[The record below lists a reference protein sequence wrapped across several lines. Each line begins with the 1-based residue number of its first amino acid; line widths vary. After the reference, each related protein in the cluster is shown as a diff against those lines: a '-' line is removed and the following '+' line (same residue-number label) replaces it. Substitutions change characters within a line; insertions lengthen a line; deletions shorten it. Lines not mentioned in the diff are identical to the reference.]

1 MSPRKSINFFRMIIF
16 IAGVFLI
23 AVILLDAHH
32 NLMIKKYG
40 HTPLSKLPKIEGVVI
55 SVSQT
60 CLKTKRGPYRR
71 INLKMHSSDISK
83 FGIECSQRTS
93 DVEIFKGKPISIYYE
108 KWLFPTFKKE
118 RAVAVVI
125 NNVDFM
131 INPPRR
137 TIQKTPM
144 NLKTSDY
151 FNELKWRLVFVTL
164 LILSIVLLIVFYAK
178 KTVKNYKKI
187 RLFKSRAKSQFRK
200 KTEGSVVEII
210 SEDLQFTTNDKYL
223 GAVLTLNI
231 YYIKNNE
238 TFWHFFFDSDGLFSR
253 TNHIPNDIA
262 KIKWPNLTLTE

>member
-1 MSPRKSINFFRMIIF
+1 MSPRKSINFFRMILFVVCI
-16 IAGVFLI
+16 ILI
-23 AVILLDAHH
+23 AVIFLDAYH

-60 CLKTKRGPYRR
+60 CAKTKRGTYRR
-71 INLKMHSSDISK
+71 IHLKMHSSDISK

-93 DVEIFKGKPISIYYE
+93 DMEIFKGKPISIYYE

-125 NNVDFM
+125 NDVDFI

-137 TIQKTPM
+137 TIQKTPL
-144 NLKTSDY
+144 NLTTSDY
-151 FNELKWRLVFVTL
+151 FNKFKWRLVFATF
-164 LILSIVLLIVFYAK
+164 LISSIVLLVVFYAK

-187 RLFKSRAKSQFRK
+187 RLFKSQAKSQFRK
-200 KTEGSVVEII
+200 KTQGSVVKII
-210 SEDLQFTTNDKYL
+210 SEDLQFTTHDKYL

-231 YYIKNNE
+231 YYINNNE
-238 TFWHFFFDSDGLFSR
+238 AFWHFFFNSDGLFSR
-253 TNHIPNDIA
+253 TNHIPNNIA